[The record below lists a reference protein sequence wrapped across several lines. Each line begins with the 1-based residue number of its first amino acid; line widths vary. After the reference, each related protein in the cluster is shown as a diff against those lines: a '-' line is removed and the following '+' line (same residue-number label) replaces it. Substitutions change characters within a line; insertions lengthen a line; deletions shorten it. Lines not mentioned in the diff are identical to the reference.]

1 MGGKDMLRRI
11 KAEQLQVGMFV
22 SRLGGPWINHPFWRS
37 RFLVSSDEQIEQILA
52 ANVQDVW
59 IDILK
64 GRNLPMQGAP
74 EVADSEADAQP
85 ESDFEDEL
93 EHARELI
100 KSGRAVIGS
109 IFNDVR
115 MGHALETNGA
125 LLLVDSAS
133 TSLSRHSQAL
143 LAMARLKAKDD
154 YTYLHSYSVCA
165 LMIAVGRT
173 LKLPDGEVRELGLAG
188 LVHDIGKLTLPESL
202 LMKAGDLSPAE
213 YEQMRRHP
221 SAGYRILNEARLYTN
236 IPLDVC
242 VHHHE
247 RVDGKGYPFGLFEN
261 EISVHAKIAA
271 ICDTYDSLTSPRP
284 NHLAWSPARAM
295 EYIAVRVDTL
305 FDRRVFKAFTRTVG
319 IYPLGTVLRLRSGR
333 LAVVCGQNAN
343 EPLRPRVMTF
353 YSVSQSAPLPQ
364 EVLDLTQSEDSV
376 IAFEDARQWGFT
388 DEQLMAMYAP
398 HVK

>member
-1 MGGKDMLRRI
+1 MLRRI

-64 GRNLPMQGAP
+64 GRNLPMQSTP
-74 EVADSEADAQP
+74 EVADSEVDAQP
-85 ESDFEDEL
+85 ESGFEDEL

-247 RVDGKGYPFGLFEN
+247 RVDGKGYPFGLFES

-353 YSVSQSAPLPQ
+353 YSVSQSAPLPH

>member
-1 MGGKDMLRRI
+1 MKLDKKQAIARRNQELGGAVLGVNNCHFTELNRNRNIWWFDI
-11 KAEQLQVGMFV
+11 PV
-22 SRLGGPWINHPFWRS
+22 SRLAVGQYEWIHLLMHTP
-37 RFLVSSDEQIEQILA
+37 DT
-52 ANVQDVW
+52 
-59 IDILK
+59 
-64 GRNLPMQGAP
+64 
-74 EVADSEADAQP
+74 
-85 ESDFEDEL
+85 DEL
-93 EHARELI
+93 LHLKVPTVFLRE
-100 KSGRAVIGS
+100 K
-109 IFNDVR
+109 
-115 MGHALETNGA
+115 LE
-125 LLLVDSAS
+125 
-133 TSLSRHSQAL
+133 
-143 LAMARLKAKDD
+143 
-154 YTYLHSYSVCA
+154 
-165 LMIAVGRT
+165 
-173 LKLPDGEVRELGLAG
+173 G
-188 LVHDIGKLTLPESL
+188 LVVRNEGKRKAALSL
-202 LMKAGDLSPAE
+202 ELSADKDSFLQDMRPAGTNVNFAPFRTGDLSPAE

-353 YSVSQSAPLPQ
+353 YSVSQSAPLPH